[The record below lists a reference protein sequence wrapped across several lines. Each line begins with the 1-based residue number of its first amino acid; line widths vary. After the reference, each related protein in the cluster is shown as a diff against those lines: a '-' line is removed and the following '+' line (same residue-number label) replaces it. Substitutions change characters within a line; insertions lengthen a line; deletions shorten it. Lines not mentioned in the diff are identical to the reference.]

1 MRIEILANFSL
12 QKEFLKKFMRFNFR
26 PENIMSSYYE
36 IYLLLLTKQW
46 SGMILVPI
54 EP

>member
-12 QKEFLKKFMRFNFR
+12 QKVFLKKFMRFNFR
-26 PENIMSSYYE
+26 HKNVMSSYYE

-46 SGMILVPI
+46 SGMILAPI